1 MWSVLF
7 FPFHNWFQRF
17 CASESRDF
25 LDTGLIGQWAE
36 AVPIVREMNL
46 CCNLSISVPICQ
58 WNRENRR
65 IVILFSRYELDQ
77 ACALFF
83 VCSASFSV
91 CSHGRWVNLSRILFL
106 RTVQLLSEGA
116 YSSSSV
122 TRGSSYE
129 GANYNKWILQ
139 KFDKKHKFIK
149 LRYLRP
155 FSFSMF
161 NAIKHWNSNLM
172 NIECYSLNLQYWKTL
187 RR

>member
-1 MWSVLF
+1 MWWSRLPNMWSVLF

-36 AVPIVREMNL
+36 AVSIVREMNL
-46 CCNLSISVPICQ
+46 CCNQLLSTSVPICQ
-58 WNRENRR
+58 WNRDNRR

-77 ACALFF
+77 ACARFF

-106 RTVQLLSEGA
+106 RTVQLLSEDA

-129 GANYNKWILQ
+129 GTNYNKWILQ
-139 KFDKKHKFIK
+139 EFDKKRKF
-149 LRYLRP
+149 RNR
-155 FSFSMF
+155 
-161 NAIKHWNSNLM
+161 A
-172 NIECYSLNLQYWKTL
+172 T
-187 RR
+187 